1 MLWILRFIINHKR
14 IFSLLLTTLLSLL
27 MISSP
32 PVKQMTIWR
41 MLSVTIF
48 YPLNIIL
55 IQTNRIKNV
64 FAENRKLKEEVAT
77 LKIKLATLEDMA
89 SENERLRKMVDISS
103 KITYN
108 LFPARVVSYDPSS
121 SPRTI
126 VIDAG
131 RNDSISL
138 WMPVINEQGLVGKV
152 IQVMN
157 HLSVVQL
164 LRDPSNRVSVMLRK
178 SGAIGILECDNGFDF
193 FIRCRNDEEIE
204 KGDTVLTSG
213 LGGIYPKGIMV
224 GTVTDIYKNG
234 DPLFKI
240 VKVKL
245 SANLNRL
252 ETLFVIRLSSQWQAF
267 RRELD
272 SLKFNYE

>member
-14 IFSLLLTTLLSLL
+14 IFSVLLTTLLSLL

-32 PVKQMTIWR
+32 PVKQVAIWR

-77 LKIKLATLEDMA
+77 LKTKLATLEDMA

-103 KITYN
+103 KITYI

-164 LRDPSNRVSVMLRK
+164 LRDPSNRVSVILRK

-193 FIRCRNDEEIE
+193 FIRCRNDEEVE

-224 GTVTDIYKNG
+224 GTVTDIHKNG

-252 ETLFVIRLSSQWQAF
+252 ETLFVIRLSPQWQAF